1 MSRLEKHRKRRAW
14 LLWAPLAVI
23 GCVIY
28 AYSLGLT
35 LTANGL
41 SVIGLAVMGAGAV
54 AALNE
59 TRKTWNS

>member
-1 MSRLEKHRKRRAW
+1 MSRLEKHCKRRAW
-14 LLWAPLAVI
+14 LLWTPLAVT

-41 SVIGLAVMGAGAV
+41 SVIGLAVMATGAI

-59 TRKTWNS
+59 TREI

>member
-1 MSRLEKHRKRRAW
+1 MVLDQEQCRRAW
-14 LLWAPLAVI
+14 LLWAPLAAT
-23 GCVIY
+23 GCIIY

-41 SVIGLAVMGAGAV
+41 SVIGLAVMATGAI

-59 TRKTWNS
+59 TREP